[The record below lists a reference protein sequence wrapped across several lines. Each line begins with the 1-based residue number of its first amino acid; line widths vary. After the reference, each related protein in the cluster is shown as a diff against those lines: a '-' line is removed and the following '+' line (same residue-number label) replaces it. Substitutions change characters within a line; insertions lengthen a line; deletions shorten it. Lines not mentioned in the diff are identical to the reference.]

1 MGGKGA
7 LLLVLGFSLIFMVA
21 GRNFNSMATA
31 TVENFASYYY
41 DQKSHH
47 IAASG
52 INLVT
57 NQIFQNGALAD
68 QTWNYSFD
76 NGTIRVTLT
85 TTNAFQQIKELV
97 SVGTFAGISST
108 IKVVLKPSS
117 FSKYA
122 YFSHSESANIWWT
135 TTDTVWGPLHT
146 NGQLRVADRPVF
158 FGKVTLDGSLV
169 RYSSSARPQFLG
181 GFQTGVHI
189 AIPSNG
195 VSNLKSAAS
204 PNGYIFRNQNTVFLD
219 FRGDSLRYRFNTT
232 SPWTNVLA
240 STFAP
245 NGVIFAENAN
255 LRIKGRVKGRFTIGA
270 DGSSRGNVYLDDDVF
285 YNRDPRTNP
294 SSTDMLGIVAKND
307 IIITNNS
314 ANNNNIIIQAS
325 IYSESGSFQAEDY
338 QSRPV
343 AGAIHLLGG
352 VIQNARGPVGTF
364 RTVGGTSV
372 IQSGFSKRYR
382 YDDRFMVASPPF
394 FPGTNSFEVVSWF
407 E

>member
-21 GRNFNSMATA
+21 GRNFNQMSTA
-31 TVENFASYYY
+31 TVENFANYYN
-41 DQKSHH
+41 DEKVHH
-47 IAASG
+47 LAATG

-57 NQIFQNGALAD
+57 NQIFLNGALSD
-68 QTWNYSFD
+68 QTWNYNFD

-85 TTNAFQQIKELV
+85 TTNTFQQIKELV
-97 SVGTFAGISST
+97 SVGSYSGVSST

-122 YFSHSESANIWWT
+122 YFSNTESANIWWT
-135 TTDTVWGPLHT
+135 TGDTVWGPLHT
-146 NGQLRVADRPVF
+146 NGQLRVANRPVF
-158 FGKVTLDGSLV
+158 MGKVTLDGSLV
-169 RYSSSARPQFLG
+169 KYSNTARPQFLG

-189 AIPSNG
+189 DIPSNG

-204 PNGYIFRNQNTVFLD
+204 PNGYIFKNQNTVYLE

-232 SPWTNVLA
+232 SAWTNVLA

-245 NGVIFAENAN
+245 NGVIFAENAD

-270 DGSSRGNVYLDDDVF
+270 DGTSRGNVYLDDDVF
-285 YNRDPRTNP
+285 YDQDPRINP
-294 SSTDMLGIVAKND
+294 NSTDMLGIVAKND
-307 IIITNNS
+307 ILITNNA
-314 ANNNNIIIQAS
+314 ANNNNIIVQAS

-343 AGAIHLLGG
+343 SGAIRLLGG
-352 VIQNARGPVGTF
+352 VIQNARGPVGQF
-364 RTVGGTSV
+364 NNSGV
-372 IQSGFSKRYR
+372 IINGFTKRYR

-394 FPGTNSFEVVSWF
+394 FPGTNSFEIVSWF

>member
-21 GRNFNSMATA
+21 GRNFNQMSTA
-31 TVENFASYYY
+31 TVENFANYYN
-41 DQKSHH
+41 DEKVHH
-47 IAASG
+47 LAATG

-57 NQIFQNGALAD
+57 NQIFLNGALSD
-68 QTWNYSFD
+68 QTWNYNFD

-85 TTNAFQQIKELV
+85 TINSFQQIKELV
-97 SVGTFAGISST
+97 SVASYSGFTST

-122 YFSHSESANIWWT
+122 YFSNTESANIWWT
-135 TTDTVWGPLHT
+135 TGDTVWGPLHT
-146 NGQLRVADRPVF
+146 NGQLRVANRPVF
-158 FGKVTLDGSLV
+158 VGKVTLDGSLV
-169 RYSSSARPQFLG
+169 KYSNTARPQFLG

-189 AIPSNG
+189 DIPSNG
-195 VSNLKSAAS
+195 VSQLKSAAT
-204 PNGYIFRNQNTVFLD
+204 PNGYKFTGQNTVYLE
-219 FRGDSLRYRFNTT
+219 FRGDSLRYRYSTT
-232 SPWTNVLA
+232 SAWTYVLA

-255 LRIKGRVKGRFTIGA
+255 LRIKGKVKGRFTIGA
-270 DGSSRGNVYLDDDVF
+270 DGTSRGNVYLDDDVY
-285 YNRDPRTNP
+285 YNQDPRKNP
-294 SSTDMLGIVAKND
+294 NSTDMLGIVAKND
-307 IIITNNS
+307 IIITNNA
-314 ANNNNIIIQAS
+314 ANNNNIIVQAS

-343 AGAIHLLGG
+343 SGAIYLLGG
-352 VIQNARGPVGTF
+352 VIQNARGPVGQF
-364 RTVGGTSV
+364 NNSGV
-372 IQSGFSKRYR
+372 IINGFTKRYR

-394 FPGTNSFEVVSWF
+394 FPGTNSFEIVSWF

>member
-21 GRNFNSMATA
+21 GRNFNSMSTA
-31 TVENFASYYY
+31 TVENFANYYN

-47 IAASG
+47 LAASG

-57 NQIFQNGALAD
+57 NQIFLNGALAD

-85 TTNAFQQIKELV
+85 TVNTFQQIKELV
-97 SVGTFAGISST
+97 SVGTFAGVSST

-122 YFSHSESANIWWT
+122 YFSHTESANIWWT

-158 FGKVTLDGSLV
+158 YGKVTLDGSLV
-169 RYSSSARPQFLG
+169 KYSNSAKPQFLG

-189 AIPSNG
+189 DIPSNG
-195 VSNLKSAAS
+195 VSNLKAAATAG
-204 PNGYIFRNQNTVFLD
+204 GYVFTNQSTVYLE
-219 FRGDSLRYRFNTT
+219 FRGDSIRYRF
-232 SPWTNVLA
+232 SPTAAWTNVLA

-245 NGVIFAENAN
+245 NGAIFAENAN
-255 LRIKGRVKGRFTIGA
+255 LRIKGRVNGRFTVGA
-270 DGSSRGNVYLDDDVF
+270 DGTSRGNVYLDDDLF
-285 YNRDPRTNP
+285 YNQDPRIYPN
-294 SSTDMLGIVAKND
+294 STDMMGIVAKNN
-307 IIITNNS
+307 IIITDNTPNNS
-314 ANNNNIIIQAS
+314 NIIVQAS
-325 IYSESGSFQAEDY
+325 IYSENGSFQAENY
-338 QSRPV
+338 QNRPV
-343 AGAIHLLGG
+343 AGAIYLLGG
-352 VIQNARGPVGTF
+352 VIQNARGPVGEF
-364 RTVGGTSV
+364 KTVGGTSV
-372 IQSGFSKRYR
+372 IVNGFSKRYR

-394 FPGTNSFEVVSWF
+394 FPGTNAFEIVSWF